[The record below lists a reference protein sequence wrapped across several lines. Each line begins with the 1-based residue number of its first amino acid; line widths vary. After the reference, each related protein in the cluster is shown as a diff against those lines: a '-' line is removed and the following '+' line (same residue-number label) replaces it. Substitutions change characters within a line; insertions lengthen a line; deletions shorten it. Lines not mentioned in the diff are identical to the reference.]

1 MSTAIDLRRPRVTAR
16 VRRRAA
22 RATMTEVAAAAAVS
36 PSTVSLYLRKPA
48 AVSGELGRRIQHVID
63 RTGYVPNLAAGGLA
77 AARTRVVGVIVPS
90 MINAFFAGTIE
101 TLEAA
106 LGRSGHQLLL
116 GNSHYSVEREEAL
129 VRAFLAWS
137 PAAMVLTGVK
147 HTRNTARLLVGADIP
162 VVEMWELAEAP
173 LDVVVGFSH
182 HEVGR
187 AMARHLYARGCRA
200 VAFVG
205 ARMKEDRRAH
215 ARRNGYEAVVRET
228 GRHEAIVVDVPEPAQ
243 AAVGARALAA
253 ALAAHPEIDGVCC
266 SNDTL
271 ALGALAECKRRGI
284 AVPRELAVIG
294 FGDLDFAGQSIPAL
308 TTVRPPRE
316 DIGRVCAE
324 LLAVRLAGGEPP
336 QRVHDLGFELVARE
350 SG

>member
-1 MSTAIDLRRPRVTAR
+1 MPAATAHRHLRSRAR
-16 VRRRAA
+16 RGAQ

-48 AVSGELGRRIQHVID
+48 AVSPQLGRRIQHVID
-63 RTGYVPNLAAGGLA
+63 RTGYVPSRVAGALA
-77 AARTRVVGVIVPS
+77 AAQTHVVGVIVPS
-90 MINAFFAGTIE
+90 MLNAFFAGTIE

-116 GNSHYSVEREEAL
+116 GTSHYSEAREEAL

-147 HTRNTARLLVGADIP
+147 HSRGTARLLLNADIP

-173 LDVVVGFSH
+173 LDVAVGFSH
-182 HEVGR
+182 YDVGR
-187 AMARHLYARGCRA
+187 AMARHLLERGRRT
-200 VAFVG
+200 VAFAG
-205 ARMKEDRRAH
+205 ARMGEDRRAF
-215 ARRNGYEAVVRET
+215 ARRNGYAAAVREA
-228 GRHEAIVVDVPEPAQ
+228 GHEPIVVDVPEPAQ
-243 AAVGARALAA
+243 AGVGARALAA
-253 ALAAHPEIDGVCC
+253 LLAAHPSIDGLCC

-271 ALGALAECKRRGI
+271 ALGALAECKRRAI
-284 AVPRELAVIG
+284 AVPGDLAVIG
-294 FGDLDFAGQSIPAL
+294 FGDLDFAAQSIPPL
-308 TTVRPPRE
+308 TTVRPPRA

-324 LLAVRLAGGEPP
+324 LLALRLAGGEPAE
-336 QRVHDLGFELVARE
+336 RVHDLGFELVARE

>member
-1 MSTAIDLRRPRVTAR
+1 MSTAIALRRPRE
-16 VRRRAA
+16 RRRAQ

-36 PSTVSLYLRKPA
+36 PSTVSLYLRRPA
-48 AVSGELGRRIQHVID
+48 AVSPQLGRRIQHVID
-63 RTGYVPNLAAGGLA
+63 RTGYVPNLVAGGLA

-90 MINAFFAGTIE
+90 MLNAFFAGTIE

-106 LGRSGHQLLL
+106 LGTSGHQLLL
-116 GNSHYSVEREEAL
+116 GNSHYSEAREEAL

-147 HTRNTARLLVGADIP
+147 HTRATARLLLNADIP

-182 HEVGR
+182 HDVGR
-187 AMARHLYARGCRA
+187 AMARHLYARGCRS

-205 ARMKEDRRAH
+205 ARLQEDRRAF
-215 ARRNGYEAVVRET
+215 ARGSGYAAVVREA
-228 GRHEAIVVDVPEPAQ
+228 GRHEPVAIDIPEPAQ

-253 ALAAHPEIDGVCC
+253 ALAAHPGIDGVCC
-266 SNDTL
+266 SNDSI
-271 ALGALAECKRRGI
+271 ALGALAECRRRGI
-284 AVPRELAVIG
+284 AVPHELAVIG
-294 FGDLDFAGQSIPAL
+294 FGDLDFASQSIPPL

-316 DIGRVCAE
+316 RIGRVCAE

-336 QRVHDLGFELVARE
+336 QRVHDLGFELVVRE
-350 SG
+350 SA